1 MKQAVILAAG
11 EGQRLRPFT
20 VNKSKVMLAIAG
32 KPILQHVIEAL
43 AENGIS
49 DIVMIVGYHSEQI
62 FNYFNEGEQFG
73 VNISYKSQEK
83 QLGTAHA
90 VKQAKGALEGEFI
103 ILPGDNLIDKDTIA
117 QFTEVEPWAMLTTRA
132 ENPFKGSVVR
142 VENNLLKEASLKER
156 RASGP
161 SLTAGRH
168 CVNTGIYSVNSDIFD
183 FIDSEL
189 DIPDVL
195 NKLLVGGKSIS
206 AVETEG
212 AWLDV
217 IYPWD
222 ILRLND
228 VILRNTQ
235 KSLAGKIEPGV
246 RIRGKVLIGEKTV
259 IRSNSYIKG
268 PVIIGDGCD
277 IGPSVCLMPSTS
289 IGNNVTISPFIEI
302 RNSVIGNDVSIGPNS
317 IIQDSVIDSGCAIG
331 GNFASCRGDARII
344 IGNECHSVA
353 LGAMLGEGCQ
363 LQSGITV
370 NPGVIMGNYCSVKAH
385 RLIEGVIPDHS
396 LLV

>member
-1 MKQAVILAAG
+1 MCFDKVSAA
-11 EGQRLRPFT
+11 
-20 VNKSKVMLAIAG
+20 S
-32 KPILQHVIEAL
+32 
-43 AENGIS
+43 
-49 DIVMIVGYHSEQI
+49 
-62 FNYFNEGEQFG
+62 
-73 VNISYKSQEK
+73 
-83 QLGTAHA
+83 
-90 VKQAKGALEGEFI
+90 
-103 ILPGDNLIDKDTIA
+103 
-117 QFTEVEPWAMLTTRA
+117 
-132 ENPFKGSVVR
+132 
-142 VENNLLKEASLKER
+142 R
-156 RASGP
+156 RSA
-161 SLTAGRH
+161 
-168 CVNTGIYSVNSDIFD
+168 SVNSDIFD

-195 NKLLVGGKSIS
+195 NKMLVGGKSIS

-212 AWLDV
+212 TWLDV

-228 VILRNTQ
+228 VILSNTQ

-259 IRSNSYIKG
+259 IRSNSYITG

-277 IGPSVCLMPSTS
+277 IGSSVCLMPSTS
-289 IGNNVTISPFIEI
+289 IGNNVTISPFTEI

-331 GNFASCRGDARII
+331 GNFASCSGDASVI
-344 IGNECHSVA
+344 IGNECHSVV
-353 LGAMLGEGCQ
+353 LGAMMGEGCR

-370 NPGVIMGNYCSVKAH
+370 NPGVIMGNYCNVKAH
-385 RLIEGVIPDHS
+385 RLIEGVIPDRS